1 MKNSTLIL
9 ASASPRRR
17 ELLHKITDDFVID
30 VPYCDEIDSGDPA
43 YVARENATLKGKSL
57 EGSFVL
63 ACDTLVALDGEI
75 FGKPHDYDDAVRMLK
90 KLSNRTHEVI
100 SGVYVRHGEEETI
113 YSEKSEVTFHLLTE
127 EDIKTYIEKFQP
139 FDKAGSY
146 GIQDGMIIKDF
157 VGSYDNVMGLPT
169 ESLREILR
177 KYLYVKEERSNNI
190 R

>member
-1 MKNSTLIL
+1 MNDFTIIL

-30 VPYCDEIDSGDPA
+30 VPYCDEINSGEPA
-43 YVARENATLKGKSL
+43 YVARENATLKGRSL
-57 EGSFVL
+57 EGDFVI
-63 ACDTLVALDGEI
+63 ACDTLVTLDGEI
-75 FGKPHDYDDAVRMLK
+75 FGKPHNYDDAVRMLK

-100 SGVYVRHGEEETI
+100 SGVYVRRKNEETI

-127 EDIKTYIEKFQP
+127 DDIKTYIEKFQP

-146 GIQDGMIIKDF
+146 GIQDGMIIKSF
-157 VGSYDNVMGLPT
+157 AGSYDNVMGLPT

-177 KYLYVKEERSNNI
+177 KYINVKEERSDNI